1 MHIIPIVIDPLQSV
15 NGRELDGQILAIY
28 EVVQNMNTKA
38 DTPRY

>member
-1 MHIIPIVIDPLQSV
+1 MHVIPIVIDPLQSV

-28 EVVQNMNTKA
+28 EVVQNRNTKA